1 MHSVKGIKKLNNNLV
16 VLLPEAEILR
26 QIKQKISGRKDF
38 KNLDN
43 KFIIEEDQVVIEGFV
58 PDQKIKSEIGYL
70 VSETV
75 GVRVVINNLTV
86 SENFENEAKRIKEF
100 LSKQTIYFPINRFT
114 IPENQIE
121 KLNEM
126 VDFIKKQD
134 KIKLNVKG
142 FSDISSSFEYNL
154 KISRLRAQN
163 IADYIISQN
172 FPSDD
177 IVVEYFGDSDPV
189 ASNDTKNGQAK
200 NRRVEFG
207 FKWREK
213 NSEATNR
220 NL

>member
-1 MHSVKGIKKLNNNLV
+1 M
-16 VLLPEAEILR
+16 
-26 QIKQKISGRKDF
+26 
-38 KNLDN
+38 
-43 KFIIEEDQVVIEGFV
+43 
-58 PDQKIKSEIGYL
+58 
-70 VSETV
+70 
-75 GVRVVINNLTV
+75 TV

>member
-1 MHSVKGIKKLNNNLV
+1 MV